1 MCGRYRLSRRKQLVE
16 EYFDGVSGEEEW
28 TPRYNIAPTAP
39 EGASPATFSD
49 EVGTHAI
56 MGKRW
61 LWCGWHDQRSETAA
75 TKPAFRESLKSRRA
89 QRFRVGSSCSGP
101 VESGGTSPVT
111 LECGLMFKVAS
122 WNLNSVRS
130 RLTHVTTWLKARE
143 PDVLLLQELKGTEF
157 PSGAFESLD
166 YESVAV
172 TQKAYN
178 GVAILSRHPMKTIA
192 KTLVGDDSD
201 SHARFLEV
209 IIKGIRIVNIYLP
222 NGNPVGSDKFAYK
235 LAWMDRL
242 KQQMVLWRKDS
253 VPTLVGGDFNVIPED
268 IDCHKPGFR
277 SLHPNEVGQFTF
289 WDYFRQA
296 FHHNRG
302 IRIDHFLL
310 SPTLAD
316 RLEGC
321 EIDKGPRAQEKPSD
335 HTPIIVTLSALP

>member
-1 MCGRYRLSRRKQLVE
+1 M
-16 EYFDGVSGEEEW
+16 
-28 TPRYNIAPTAP
+28 I
-39 EGASPATFSD
+39 
-49 EVGTHAI
+49 
-56 MGKRW
+56 
-61 LWCGWHDQRSETAA
+61 
-75 TKPAFRESLKSRRA
+75 
-89 QRFRVGSSCSGP
+89 
-101 VESGGTSPVT
+101 
-111 LECGLMFKVAS
+111 KVAS

-157 PSGAFESLD
+157 PSEAFKSLG

-192 KTLVGDDSD
+192 KALVGDDSD

-242 KQQMVLWRKDS
+242 ITQMSAWREQELP
-253 VPTLVGGDFNVIPED
+253 VVVGGDFNVIPED
-268 IDCHKPGFR
+268 IDCHKPSSWIRDALFQPEPRAPYPTLLSLGYTDAFR
-277 SLHPNEVGQFTF
+277 SLHPDEAGQFTF

-296 FHHNRG
+296 FEHNRG

-310 SPTLAD
+310 SPKLAD
-316 RLEGC
+316 RLQSC
-321 EIDKGPRAQEKPSD
+321 EIDRGPRAQQKPSD
-335 HTPIIVTLSALP
+335 HTPIIVELR